1 MPEAIISS
9 ISIIALEP
17 QRLCFRDGSEMRSAS
32 SIAEGMR
39 CCFTIE
45 NDGYRWQ
52 PFFLQRADRSPNA
65 SPSLTSSPAGDRQT
79 ADRGLCRNVV
89 ECHVTVSYLRLSPRF
104 SPLRHALAMSTGVS
118 HPPKAAAKRDQLSPS
133 DRLKCRRANKAKVVQ
148 STIINQRS
156 AMRPLPVRPGRRA
169 CARTGERAIDAQTG
183 RLVR

>member
-1 MPEAIISS
+1 MSGIASAIDARGIVSS

-32 SIAEGMR
+32 SIPEGMR
-39 CCFTIE
+39 CCFAIE

-52 PFFLQRADRSPNA
+52 SFSLQRADRSPNA

-104 SPLRHALAMSTGVS
+104 SPLRHALAMSTSVS
-118 HPPKAAAKRDQLSPS
+118 HPPKARPRSGISCPPPTVSRAA
-133 DRLKCRRANKAKVVQ
+133 
-148 STIINQRS
+148 
-156 AMRPLPVRPGRRA
+156 
-169 CARTGERAIDAQTG
+169 E
-183 RLVR
+183 